1 MDIAK
6 ADAFGVE
13 IRNDIKATIIR
24 LNIATAARF
33 SSGGTEI
40 MEAQRKIKAAYT
52 YDHCHGAASIKGIM
66 KRLATANKQWDR
78 AAFVALKGFA
88 NLVIDKEGTCGHK
101 RQRPP
106 LHKQRERA
114 GSDVGEQEFSG
125 AANLQGTDVPTKGT
139 S

>member
-40 MEAQRKIKAAYT
+40 METQRKIKTPYK
-52 YDHCHGAASIKGIM
+52 YNHCHSAALIKKIM
-66 KRLATANKQWDR
+66 KQLATADKQRDR
-78 AAFVALKGFA
+78 AAVVTPKGFA
-88 NLVIDKEGTCGHK
+88 NLVTD
-101 RQRPP
+101 
-106 LHKQRERA
+106 
-114 GSDVGEQEFSG
+114 
-125 AANLQGTDVPTKGT
+125 NLQELVDADNSNLFTEDKSAPAAT
-139 S
+139 SDSESSAER